1 MNGKEVVVH
10 LNNGILV
17 IKRNECESVEVSWM
31 NLELVIQ
38 NEISQKEKSRY
49 HILTHIY
56 GTDEPIC
63 RAGMRSR
70 CGESTCEHSR

>member
-1 MNGKEVVVH
+1 MDEEVAVH
-10 LNNGILV
+10 LNNGILA
-17 IKRNECESVEVSWM
+17 IKRNECESVEVRWM

-56 GTDEPIC
+56 GADEPVC
-63 RAGMRSR
+63 RAGIEKQMWRVDLW
-70 CGESTCEHSR
+70 T